1 MFALRG
7 RYWCKES
14 TPPAEKQKHNAFE
27 FNDLRA
33 FCYLGKE
40 DYIETI
46 KTRIRAEYKAKG
58 VLQNG
63 EVERQTTKVL

>member
-1 MFALRG
+1 MCAT
-7 RYWCKES
+7 C
-14 TPPAEKQKHNAFE
+14 NDFE

-40 DYIETI
+40 DYIEAI
-46 KTRIRAEYKAKG
+46 KTRIRAKYKAKQQREG

-63 EVERQTTKVL
+63 RTTKRKT